1 MIVISEVPGQLCNR
15 VFLNAYAMA
24 LAEGSGQKLVD
35 LSLNEY
41 RFLFPATRWK
51 SPQQLHFAFRKFL
64 RLLIKGLRLLP
75 FTRPCFVRVGAFVTA
90 DYSVT
95 HPGFIAGIK
104 ARRFTFIEGFPEPSK
119 IVLLST
125 DSVRAKFTPDRSVL
139 EMVRKH
145 VSAARTGV
153 DVLIGLHIRRGDYAN
168 FFGGKYHYPTGFYQ
182 QVMETMVSFFPGRRV
197 AFLLCTNGPKEFDDN
212 FSYKIIPGLGM
223 EQGALG
229 DLHCLAECDYII
241 GPPSTYSLWAAFY
254 GRKPIVHLI
263 QQRLPSGLADFVIPD
278 RTFECADEKISLDER
293 IRLQNLNNEFYSKN
307 KRIKRLYENI
317 HIPIR

>member
-1 MIVISEVPGQLCNR
+1 VIVISEVPGQLCNR
-15 VFLNAYAMA
+15 IFLNAYAMA

-51 SPQQLHFAFRKFL
+51 LPQQLHFAFRKFL
-64 RLLIKGLRLLP
+64 RLLIKGLHLLP
-75 FTRPCFVRVGAFVTA
+75 FTRPCFVRVGALVTA
-90 DYSVT
+90 DHSVT
-95 HPGFIAGIK
+95 HPEFIAGIK
-104 ARRFTFIEGFPEPSK
+104 ARRFTFIEGFPDPSK

-125 DSVRAKFTPDRSVL
+125 DPIRAKFTPDHNVL

-153 DVLIGLHIRRGDYAN
+153 DVLIGLHIRRGDYVH
-168 FFGGKYHYPTGFYQ
+168 FFGGKYNYSTSFYQ
-182 QVMETMVSFFPGRRV
+182 QVMETMGSFFSGRRV
-197 AFLLCTNGPKEFDDN
+197 AFLLCTNGPKEFADN
-212 FSYKIIPGLGM
+212 LPYKIISGPGM

-241 GPPSTYSLWAAFY
+241 GPPSSFSLWAAFY
-254 GRKPIVHLI
+254 GRKPIVHLFE
-263 QQRLPSGLADFVIPD
+263 QRLPAGVADFVIPD
-278 RTFECADEKISLDER
+278 RTFECADGKFSLEER
-293 IRLQNLNNEFYSKN
+293 GRLQNLNNEFYGKH
-307 KRIKRLYENI
+307 KRIKRLYDNI